1 MSVEILDERSLFEKL
16 MNHFGWY
23 KTQMSDVKI
32 DRLEVDYRFIMDL
45 PEELKNAINQEQ
57 VTKSS
62 RQEHRSRNQGRQTPK
77 TSSSNRPIRQTSSR
91 KKESE

>member
-1 MSVEILDERSLFEKL
+1 MSVEILDKRSLFEKL
-16 MNHFGWY
+16 MNHYGWY

-57 VTKSS
+57 VAKSS
-62 RQEHRSRNQGRQTPK
+62 RQEHRSRNQGRQATK
-77 TSSSNRPIRQTSSR
+77 TSSSNSPVRKTSSR
-91 KKESE
+91 KEG